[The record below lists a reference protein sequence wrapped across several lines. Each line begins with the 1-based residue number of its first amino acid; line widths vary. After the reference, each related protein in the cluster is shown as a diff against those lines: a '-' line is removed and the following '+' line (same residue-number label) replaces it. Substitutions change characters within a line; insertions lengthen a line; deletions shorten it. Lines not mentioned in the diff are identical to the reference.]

1 MSGREFETARDAGTE
16 LQDVPELET
25 ESLQDV
31 LADIAGGMRT
41 DCHGFWIPDAP
52 C

>member
-1 MSGREFETARDAGTE
+1 MTGREFETETGGGE
-16 LQDVPELET
+16 FLQDVPELET
-25 ESLQDV
+25 ETLQDV

-41 DCHGFWIPDAP
+41 DCHGFWIPDPP